1 MKLIVGLGNPG
12 KQYAQ
17 TRHNLGWLVL
27 DQIAGSATAFHERS
41 KFRAAVAET
50 GQSILAKPQTF
61 MNSSGGAAKRLLD
74 FYKLTPPDLLVVHDD
89 VDLPFGTIRVRQGG
103 GAAGHRGVASVVD
116 MVGKDFYRVRIG
128 IANEH
133 SPQTETDD
141 FVLAEFSK
149 EEQTQLP
156 GLLEAAAQVIN
167 EYVTGGSLP
176 ERTLRPG
183 VDDPPAK

>member
-61 MNSSGGAAKRLLD
+61 MNRSGGAVKRLLN

-89 VDLPFGTIRVRQGG
+89 VDLPFGTIRVLQGG
-103 GAAGHRGVASVVD
+103 GAAGHKGVASVVD
-116 MVGKDFYRVRIG
+116 RVSEDFYRVRVG
-128 IANEH
+128 
-133 SPQTETDD
+133 
-141 FVLAEFSK
+141 V
-149 EEQTQLP
+149 
-156 GLLEAAAQVIN
+156 GN
-167 EYVTGGSLP
+167 EYRSQ
-176 ERTLRPG
+176 
-183 VDDPPAK
+183 